1 MKLAWTTK
9 KEPII
14 KKKTKT
20 KTNTTSNVDD
30 GYFSEV
36 K

>member
-14 KKKTKT
+14 KKKKT